1 MASNP
6 DLAAADDRAFAL
18 ALVASAAAE
27 SDLHPQAAKVRLAG
41 ARSGPRVDA
50 LHFFALLHAER
61 PSVVDIARDASG
73 DGPAAGWLQ
82 DFAVQF
88 QNERLWLAR
97 AAMDAGMPARDA
109 AFSRQR
115 IVVADQRDAML
126 TLARSDR
133 AGCALGAAAA
143 LAADWPRLRGALGG
157 EPSAPQFGGL
167 VETVAAAAAPLT
179 RRAILFGAKQM
190 AGIHRAVWDL
200 LEAREG
206 VRLRAV

>member
-1 MASNP
+1 MASQP
-6 DLAAADDRAFAL
+6 DLAANDDRVFAL

-27 SDLHPQAAKVRLAG
+27 SDLHPQAARVRLAG
-41 ARSGPRVDA
+41 ARSAPRVDA

-61 PSVVDIARDASG
+61 PSVADIARDAASE
-73 DGPAAGWLQ
+73 GPAGDWLR
-82 DFAVQF
+82 DFATHF
-88 QNERLWLAR
+88 QTERLWLAR
-97 AAMDAGMPARDA
+97 AAMDTGMPARDA

-115 IVVADQRDAML
+115 IIVADQRDAML

-167 VETVAAAAAPLT
+167 VEAIAQAAAPLS

-190 AGIHRAVWDL
+190 AGIHRAIWDL